1 MSRIT
6 KSLLMGLALCT
17 GCGGAMEDESVEGS
31 EALATVQQELGEMAC
46 TTTAYDGL
54 IDQLLDPGDVARS
67 FTRTSADGSYDHPG
81 ECPKQ
86 YVVEVRQTQGW
97 DLSILGGWGDTAPGT
112 KTACELSRVELG
124 VYGHHS
130 RGWTLLGTAKK
141 KGVWELVD
149 FFGNQYY
156 ECHFKDDT
164 TYVNTL
170 PSSLGNCPYDRLRI
184 AAKAYQLNLMSSATY
199 KKATGGVMSTY

>member
-17 GCGGAMEDESVEGS
+17 GCGGAMEEEPVEGS
-31 EALATVQQELGEMAC
+31 EAMATVQQELGEIGC
-46 TTTAYDGL
+46 TTTAYNAL

-86 YVVEVRQTQGW
+86 YVVEVRQTQGEN
-97 DLSILGGWGDTAPGT
+97 LSVLGGWGDAAPAT
-112 KTACELSRVELG
+112 KSACELSRVELG
-124 VYGHHS
+124 VYGHLGS
-130 RGWTLLGTAKK
+130 SWPLLGTAKK
-141 KGVWELVD
+141 KGVWVLVD

-156 ECHFKDDT
+156 ECQFKDDPN
-164 TYVNTL
+164 YVNTI
-170 PSSLGNCPYDRLRI
+170 PSSIGNSPYDRLRI
-184 AAKAYQLNLMSSATY
+184 AAKAYQLNFMSSVTY
-199 KKATGGVMSTY
+199 KKATGGVLSTY